1 LGFFYGVK
9 FLTLGL
15 ECAFSD
21 KREGLTMN
29 ECLVV
34 GGGVVGMLT
43 ALELANNGLNVTLV
57 ERDAVGQESSW
68 AGGGILSPLNPWRY
82 PPAVRQ
88 LASWSQQHFPLF
100 FEKLH
105 LSTEIDPEFTQNGL
119 LIIEPNDKEPA
130 QMWADQYQ
138 HEIHFLNAAQTLEI
152 EPKLSKFLPSPSIWL
167 PKVGQ
172 VRNPRLS
179 KALKVALIEHPR
191 VRLREKVDIIDLQM
205 KGSQISGV
213 KTSSNGILS
222 ADFVVICAGAWSGIL
237 LKETGFQPKIKPV
250 RGQMLMFHAPQHFLS
265 RIILANGH
273 YIIPRR
279 DGRVLAG
286 STMEEAGFDKSITDD
301 ARQELTAAATQ
312 IVPDLKNY
320 PIEKHWA
327 GLRPGSP
334 SGIPYIGEHPFIKGL
349 FLNTGHFRN
358 GVVMSLGSARL
369 LADLLLERD
378 EPIIDPTPY
387 MPTSRIQEK
396 FDPKSPECQACR
408 MCPEVQESEIQE

>member
-1 LGFFYGVK
+1 M
-9 FLTLGL
+9 T
-15 ECAFSD
+15 
-21 KREGLTMN
+21 

-43 ALELANNGLNVTLV
+43 ALELANNGLHVTLV
-57 ERDAVGQESSW
+57 EREAVGQESSW

-100 FEKLH
+100 FEKLR
-105 LSTEIDPEFTQNGL
+105 LATEIDPEFTQNGL
-119 LIIEPNDKEPA
+119 LTIEPDDKERA
-130 QMWADQYQ
+130 RLWADQYK
-138 HEIHFLNAAQTLEI
+138 HEIHFLNAVDTYKI
-152 EPKLSKFLPSPSIWL
+152 EPKINKLLPTPSIWL
-167 PKVGQ
+167 PTVGQ

-179 KALKVALIEHPR
+179 KSLKVALVEHPR
-191 VRLREKVDIIDLQM
+191 IRLREKVDITGLETRDN
-205 KGSQISGV
+205 QISGI
-213 KTSSNGILS
+213 KTSSNGLLS
-222 ADFVVICAGAWSGIL
+222 AEFVIVCAGAWSGTL
-237 LKETGFQPKIKPV
+237 LQDTGFQPKIKPV
-250 RGQMLMFHAPQHFLS
+250 RGQMLMFKATPNFLS

-279 DGRVLAG
+279 DGRILAG
-286 STMEEAGFDKSITDD
+286 STMEEAGFDKSITEE
-301 ARQELTAAATQ
+301 ARQELFAAATY
-312 IVPDLKNY
+312 IVPELKTF
-320 PIEKHWA
+320 PVEKHWA

-378 EPIIDPTPY
+378 EPILDPTPY
-387 MPTSRIQEK
+387 MPTSRMNEK
-396 FDPKSPECQACR
+396 FDPKSPECQACK
-408 MCPEVQESEIQE
+408 MCPEINEINE